1 MKLHRADAIKIKEL
15 AEKYGLTIEE
25 VESMVSSPYSFIR
38 EKSKEIEFKDGM
50 TREEFDSMK
59 KNFNI
64 PSIGKLHASHFMYNQ
79 IQKKKN
85 KEN

>member
-38 EKSKEIEFKDGM
+38 EKSNSDDTKVPSK
-50 TREEFDSMK
+50 S
-59 KNFNI
+59 NI
-64 PSIGKLHASHFMYNQ
+64 TP
-79 IQKKKN
+79 
-85 KEN
+85 